1 MNRASIE
8 KLRLDRRLIGRN
20 NWISEKELS
29 RRLEELPDA
38 SDKIA
43 DEPADAEPA
52 TRDSSHTDAP
62 DSAQS

>member
-1 MNRASIE
+1 MDRASTE

-20 NWISEKELS
+20 NWISEKELR

-43 DEPADAEPA
+43 DGSADAEPTGGDPA
-52 TRDSSHTDAP
+52 PSDAP
-62 DSAQS
+62 DSPPS